1 MSDDIGILQH
11 IQAVRGKLQ
20 PTLQIVAD
28 RILGDP
34 ASVQSMNIKDLASAC
49 DVSEASISRFVRGIG
64 LPSYRA
70 FLLRMAELRIDQPR
84 NEEPSEGTIYEN
96 IGRRDTA
103 ATILTKAVHRSADV
117 ARACLSTLDSNALEA
132 AARLVGKADVIYLFG
147 AGSSALA
154 AENALLRFARIGK
167 PAIFH
172 RDRNTQMFLASAL
185 HTGALA
191 IAISDSGRTAQTV
204 QALERAKEAGAATI
218 AITSFPDA
226 PLTRHA
232 DVTLLTPPPYEP
244 SGEEPL
250 YESMVSKIG
259 QMVAIDVLYSLAA
272 VHDYERASASVR
284 RGDPIIQQSRSSAR
298 RQNDAT

>member
-1 MSDDIGILQH
+1 MSDEIGILQH
-11 IQAVRGKLQ
+11 IRAVRGKLQ
-20 PTLQIVAD
+20 PSLQIVAD
-28 RILGDP
+28 RVLNNP
-34 ASVQSMNIKDLASAC
+34 ASVQSMNIKDLATAC

-64 LPSYRA
+64 LANYRA
-70 FLLRMAELRIDQPR
+70 FVLRMAERRDDSP
-84 NEEPSEGTIYEN
+84 EERAEGEIYEN

-132 AARLVGKADVIYLFG
+132 AARLVGKAEVIYLFG

-185 HTGALA
+185 HNGALA

-204 QALERAKEAGAATI
+204 QALERAKESGAATI

-226 PLTRHA
+226 PLTRYA

-284 RGDPIIQQSRSSAR
+284 QGNLIIQQSRSSAR
-298 RQNDAT
+298 RQNDPT